1 MAKKRRRLKKSVR
14 RFLKGSATV
23 LLSTS
28 LSACSSCS
36 NNPEAVP
43 VSPESSSA
51 PGALATPGASATP
64 TAKPEASASPSA
76 APSEISGAKTEGSES
91 NGKLSNGNASAFV
104 SKTYNTSVRKG
115 SAHADPFAEQKNACA
130 ATWGTWIDGT
140 GCTWPVTS
148 GSVTKNTSSKAE
160 DSKQSDPVV
169 DELTMLR
176 NNVEKATKA
185 LATAIATRD
194 NAIVARDAAKEA
206 LKDAQSTLLTSK
218 ETMEARKAA
227 LAQAESLLE
236 IANTNLSN
244 LQSQYEEAVSAAQSE
259 YDKTMAQAALERD
272 GELAENAKVYA
283 DAVKAADDA
292 FNATLADLQSDYDQ
306 AVKNADSIRDG
317 EYA

>member
-1 MAKKRRRLKKSVR
+1 MTNTSKKFKNTAVAITTGL
-14 RFLKGSATV
+14 LAATM
-23 LLSTS
+23 
-28 LSACSSCS
+28 SACAFG
-36 NNPEAVP
+36 NKPTPTA
-43 VSPESSSA
+43 SPASSSA

-76 APSEISGAKTEGSES
+76 APSEASGVKTEGSES
-91 NGKLSNGNASAFV
+91 NGKQSNGNASAFV

-115 SAHADPFAEQKNACA
+115 SAHVDPFAEQKNACA

-160 DSKQSDPVV
+160 DSKPSDPVI

-206 LKDAQSTLLTSK
+206 LKEAQSTLLTSK

-272 GELAENAKVYA
+272 G
-283 DAVKAADDA
+283 
-292 FNATLADLQSDYDQ
+292 
-306 AVKNADSIRDG
+306 
-317 EYA
+317 